1 MMIQEAEE
9 RATVRSQPSLLKS
22 SSPVIKPQAAADV
35 DDGPLYSGYALTP
48 GIHCDTIQCDV
59 M

>member
-9 RATVRSQPSLLKS
+9 RTTIRSQPSLLKS
-22 SSPVIKPQAAADV
+22 LSPVIKPQAAADV
-35 DDGPLYSGYALTP
+35 DNRPLYSGYALTP
-48 GIHCDTIQCDV
+48 GIRCDTIQYDV